1 METEIPVKESGLS
14 LRLSIRQKIWYDRGV
29 NQKPAASFS
38 EAVSRKKERVMKQTI
53 DMRGVA
59 CPGPVVAVKKK
70 TDDMIAGELLVLV
83 DNQAAVQNLEKFAE
97 YKGFSTSWEKS
108 GDKEYAVQILV
119 GQKALRDVDS
129 YFDIYDRKQEEVVRG
144 LPEEKQKKV
153 RPQDKRRGPVREAEE
168 VEEELLEEMER
179 LKQEERPEA
188 GDGPKTEDD
197 WDAGCDTCDLSD
209 AGAVL
214 GRLLGT
220 DGPAPERA
228 EAPESHPAAPGPEH
242 PEPPRPGHPE
252 PNPAEPGP
260 ERPEPPRPEHP
271 EPHSA
276 APGPE
281 HPEPPRLE
289 HPESHPAAPGPK
301 HPLPHPEHPAPHPD
315 PVPRPEP
322 VRAPLS
328 AVRPAPAGPMARG
341 TILVIS
347 SDSMGEGDE
356 ALGRLLMK
364 GFLYAMVEQERL
376 PEKILF
382 YNSGVFLI
390 TEGSGVLEDLQEME
404 RRGVRILTCG
414 TCLNHFNLLDRLQV
428 GEVTNMYEIAQC
440 MMQAERIIKP

>member
-1 METEIPVKESGLS
+1 
-14 LRLSIRQKIWYDRGV
+14 
-29 NQKPAASFS
+29 
-38 EAVSRKKERVMKQTI
+38 MKQTI

-228 EAPESHPAAPGPEH
+228 EV
-242 PEPPRPGHPE
+242 PEP
-252 PNPAEPGP
+252 
-260 ERPEPPRPEHP
+260 
-271 EPHSA
+271 
-276 APGPE
+276 
-281 HPEPPRLE
+281 
-289 HPESHPAAPGPK
+289 HPAAPGPK

-328 AVRPAPAGPMARG
+328 AVRPSPAGPMAHG

-382 YNSGVFLI
+382 YNSGVFLT